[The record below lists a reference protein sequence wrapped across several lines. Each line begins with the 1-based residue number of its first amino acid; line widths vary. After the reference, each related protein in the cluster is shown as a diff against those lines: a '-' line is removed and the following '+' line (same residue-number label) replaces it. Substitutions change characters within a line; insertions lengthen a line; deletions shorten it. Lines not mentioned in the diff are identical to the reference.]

1 MAIIMNK
8 LLSITLISSLIYSA
22 NAIGASVAYI
32 HGRVADNGTV
42 LEEGV
47 GEPFDQMLITDSGR
61 TGLSRFR
68 QLVESQGHSINQ
80 FRDTSTNLDATFLD
94 DYDVVIFGLHQK
106 IWSPAEKAALD
117 AWIQAGGGMFIYSDS
132 ASGGS
137 FRLVPGR
144 AQNTVGQTVTN
155 NLIAQYGMQVTV
167 DQADGVTAQ
176 LANSGTSISSIDAL
190 TLEGEGVSPIAVA
203 ENDPD
208 VEILVPYQR
217 NQTPLI
223 RHTQNISIA
232 NPVYASLVIRPVGQ
246 GHVVAMFDRQPMW
259 NDGPGSDIEE
269 EDNTVILREMVNFLA
284 VRPEVEGPSNPT
296 PNPSP
301 RPSNREAT
309 ISPVLPLLLDDD

>member
-1 MAIIMNK
+1 MNK
-8 LLSITLISSLIYSA
+8 LLLITLIGCLIYSA

-80 FRDTSTNLDATFLD
+80 FRDTSTNLDAAFLD

-117 AWIQAGGGMFIYSDS
+117 TWIQAGGGMFIYSDS

-208 VEILVPYQR
+208 VEVLVPYQR

-223 RHTQNISIA
+223 RHTQNISIV
-232 NPVYASLVIRPVGQ
+232 NPVYASLVLRPVGQ
-246 GHVVAMFDRQPMW
+246 GHIVAMFDRQPMW

-269 EDNTVILREMVNFLA
+269 EDNTVVLREIVNFLA
-284 VRPEVEGPSNPT
+284 LRPDIEGPSNPAPT
-296 PNPSP
+296 PTP
-301 RPSNREAT
+301 RPRNREAT
-309 ISPVLPLLLDDD
+309 ISPLLPLLLDDD